1 MQAFDHHC
9 VWFNNCV
16 GKGNYRYFLVAIVG
30 LFVHLG
36 LFVAHVVVGTVYLA
50 GEGLVLS
57 FLGSFIVSWIVAVV
71 LVVFDVLLMNLIG
84 LHVYLIFAGMT
95 TYEFL
100 TR

>member
-1 MQAFDHHC
+1 VQAFDHHC

-16 GKGNYRYFLVAIVG
+16 GKGNYRYFLVAIV
-30 LFVHLG
+30 G